1 MKKCL
6 AILLSLMLL
15 LPMAP
20 AALAEQGELLITI
33 GGKSLY
39 DGQSP
44 EEIAAAFGQPRLVT
58 SSAFGGQ
65 AYTYYGEDFAD
76 YLYLETTADG
86 RIVLY
91 GTVTPGFT
99 SPEVSY
105 GDVVQWGSESIE
117 VDYDTNQVLSAC
129 LSRYTWSDLEQYQ
142 RRFQQDEDQY
152 LANFQRHTTLMYNAV
167 AFQSGEFS
175 GFEFNETLFL
185 VNQQLKENGSDFYEY
200 ANNVGKSQYVHLIM
214 TGSEHSSLP
223 IPIAYAQY
231 ARRYNMPS
239 NTAPCFDFQYA
250 REEGKSNHSGTY
262 FVNPELLEQ
271 QNQVPLTEQEKDLLA
286 RAREEY
292 VASVNLHNSV
302 EEYFTQPYSYQEL
315 PLVAGK
321 VDTRILESAVGY
333 LNAIRI
339 GAGLPTLSL
348 SEYYSDASQHK
359 AVLTKYLSYNGIS
372 NPSPHFPP
380 QPEGVPDDFY
390 QLAQAGNGENLYYA
404 SLLGA
409 DNIIGSLTNALQEAY
424 GDVIACGHRYN
435 LLDPYWENIGL
446 GVCAGQGVHKLN
458 GHQESDVEMVAWPPK
473 GIMLM
478 DANASSYRWTA
489 RFYSNRYEITDST
502 TVEVTCL
509 NNGNTWSF
517 TDENAQ
523 DYELHRLPSYN
534 QVTFYDNTI
543 ASLPGDVFEITL
555 HNVLTDGQLSDYT
568 YRTAFEQA
576 YVTEQSVVSSIS
588 LDQSS
593 LSLAVGGPGKAAL
606 YHCAG

>member
-1 MKKCL
+1 M
-6 AILLSLMLL
+6 
-15 LPMAP
+15 PVR
-20 AALAEQGELLITI
+20 E
-33 GGKSLY
+33 
-39 DGQSP
+39 
-44 EEIAAAFGQPRLVT
+44 RNT
-58 SSAFGGQ
+58 S
-65 AYTYYGEDFAD
+65 
-76 YLYLETTADG
+76 
-86 RIVLY
+86 
-91 GTVTPGFT
+91 
-99 SPEVSY
+99 
-105 GDVVQWGSESIE
+105 
-117 VDYDTNQVLSAC
+117 
-129 LSRYTWSDLEQYQ
+129 
-142 RRFQQDEDQY
+142 
-152 LANFQRHTTLMYNAV
+152 
-167 AFQSGEFS
+167 
-175 GFEFNETLFL
+175 
-185 VNQQLKENGSDFYEY
+185 
-200 ANNVGKSQYVHLIM
+200 
-214 TGSEHSSLP
+214 
-223 IPIAYAQY
+223 
-231 ARRYNMPS
+231 
-239 NTAPCFDFQYA
+239 
-250 REEGKSNHSGTY
+250 
-262 FVNPELLEQ
+262 
-271 QNQVPLTEQEKDLLA
+271 
-286 RAREEY
+286 
-292 VASVNLHNSV
+292 ASVNLHNSV

-568 YRTAFEQA
+568 YRTVFEQA

-593 LSLAVGGPGKAAL
+593 LSLAVGGQGKLHCTIAPDEAVNKWIDWSSSDESVASVSPNGRVTAHQLGTAVITATSQDGQWTAQCTVTVTDYVLGDIDANNNINAADALRALQHSVQLIQLEGNAAKAADVNADGL
-606 YHCAG
+606 IDAGDALLILQYSVNLIDHFSGV